1 MRKCRHQYTMKS
13 PIDSFPD
20 IVKEMNDEWEQ
31 WWRELSTGFGLG
43 EIGEP
48 FSIEPW
54 PPLLPLSTAEP
65 WSWF

>member
-1 MRKCRHQYTMKS
+1 MKS

-20 IVKEMNDEWEQ
+20 VVKEMNEEWEQ
-31 WWRELSTGFGLG
+31 WMRELSTGFGLF
-43 EIGEP
+43 GEP

-65 WSWF
+65 CSWF